1 MPSVYADGRLLRQI
15 LLNLL
20 SNAVKFTDAGG
31 TITTRVELLE
41 TGGLALHV
49 ADTGIGMDPAEV
61 PIALTPFRQL
71 DNSLSRKFQG
81 TGLGLPLV
89 KSLVEL
95 HGGTLLI
102 ETALNVGTTI
112 TVVLPAERVLSRP
125 NLLAAPT

>member
-1 MPSVYADGRLLRQI
+1 
-15 LLNLL
+15 
-20 SNAVKFTDAGG
+20 
-31 TITTRVELLE
+31 
-41 TGGLALHV
+41 
-49 ADTGIGMDPAEV
+49 
-61 PIALTPFRQL
+61 
-71 DNSLSRKFQG
+71 
-81 TGLGLPLV
+81 V